1 MFNQLLIKSI
11 QIGEQIFHVLCNV
24 NIVADDLEK
33 LGVEIIK
40 IANDIKNA
48 AKQSDPEV
56 KEETSPEPIQGE

>member
-1 MFNQLLIKSI
+1 MFNQILVKSI
-11 QIGEQIFHVLCNV
+11 QIGDRIFHVLCDV
-24 NIVADDLEK
+24 NIIADDFEK

-48 AKQSDPEV
+48 AKQPDPEV

>member
-11 QIGEQIFHVLCNV
+11 PVGERVFHVLCDV
-24 NIVADDLEK
+24 SITAEDFEK

-48 AKQSDPEV
+48 AKQPESEA
-56 KEETSPEPIQGE
+56 KEEAQPEIAQEE